1 MATEP
6 PGGEP
11 PKKPEERTPSQSR
24 MSEDLAG
31 QGGERA
37 ENLEGNQLLDDED
50 EVSQEQGQDAGE
62 PQLQKKPADPPAQ
75 QKPLLPK
82 ERRPKPPNKTAVT
95 STKPVVKEPVK
106 PASSEPAKVTPT
118 KPTDSNSE
126 SEQATLSVAPDS
138 PTQQQKEVDKQG
150 EKVVASG
157 KEEQIVAA
165 GQVAEQQEEAAKK
178 AQISLPTDPPK
189 PNPKVTAGEEGEKD
203 KDKIKAS
210 GAGAQQKKDDKPGEP
225 AGDKTFGLNWEE
237 LGKEFYANFITNKL
251 TRAVMAIVDKVAHI
265 AVKTL
270 DAAYNNTVGRVTS
283 PIVNKIEQAYNKFT
297 GALDEANQALDRAV
311 GVGKKAPPSPPAP
324 PTPADPIAS
333 PSTSSPASSTPST
346 SGSSEEARLQAD
358 TPSPSS
364 SLAKPLQKV
373 EDQSKAMHQDG
384 GEGLSTGQSPGPP
397 ILGAFD
403 HSVAED
409 PHLKDQAKEPEQS
422 AVAERQVEEPE
433 RERSSSISR
442 PS

>member
-1 MATEP
+1 MAAEP
-6 PGGEP
+6 PEKP
-11 PKKPEERTPSQSR
+11 PEKPEEAAPSQSKPSDNLGDR
-24 MSEDLAG
+24 AG
-31 QGGERA
+31 DKA
-37 ENLEGNQLLDDED
+37 ENLEGNQFLDDED

-75 QKPLLPK
+75 QKPPLPK
-82 ERRPKPPNKTAVT
+82 ARRPKPPNKTAVT
-95 STKPVVKEPVK
+95 SKPVK
-106 PASSEPAKVTPT
+106 PASSEPAKVTPA

-138 PTQQQKEVDKQG
+138 PTQQQKEVDKEG

-165 GQVAEQQEEAAKK
+165 GQVSEQQEEAAKK

-225 AGDKTFGLNWEE
+225 AGDKTFGLSWEE